1 MIDHVMQLHLNKHLY
16 LVAQLYK
23 HGKLDSKYSLY
34 EYDFII
40 FTEFIVKIIYKI
52 YIKCNILSVLTLESQ
67 ILKSLTVFP
76 H

>member
-16 LVAQLYK
+16 QVAQLYK

-34 EYDFII
+34 EDQYD
-40 FTEFIVKIIYKI
+40 TEFIVKIIIYKI
-52 YIKCNILSVLTLESQ
+52 YIKCNILSILTLESQ

>member
-1 MIDHVMQLHLNKHLY
+1 MIDHVMQLRLNKHLY
-16 LVAQLYK
+16 PVAQLYK

-34 EYDFII
+34 EDQYD
-40 FTEFIVKIIYKI
+40 TEFTVKIIMYRI
-52 YIKCNILSVLTLESQ
+52 YIKYNILNVLTLESQ